1 VSATDGDWIDP
12 VDFPFTEKE
21 VVEAVTIW
29 LATPESFTIARTVI
43 AQKRRAAGRRVEY
56 QSRADAAANEGVA
69 FVYGELSDDASRKSW
84 FFPALSVLSE
94 SCAARV
100 DEVMQQH
107 WRRRL
112 DSELM
117 GESVDSA
124 RREGL
129 IPTHD
134 QFNAAVQDPERM
146 RELMAD
152 LRRKMPRLPEP
163 TEEMRQ
169 VALERIEREK
179 QEWLA
184 LLAEAQIRLARRRAA
199 IGWQPPARRRP

>member
-1 VSATDGDWIDP
+1 MSATDGDWIDP
-12 VDFPFTEKE
+12 IDFPFTEEE
-21 VVEAVTIW
+21 VVEAVALW
-29 LATPESFTIARTVI
+29 HATPEPFTIARTVI
-43 AQKRRAAGRRVEY
+43 AEKRRSADRRAEY
-56 QSRADAAANEGVA
+56 RSRADAAAKAGVV
-69 FVYGELSDDASRKSW
+69 FVYGELSDDASREPW

-100 DEVMQQH
+100 NEAMQKH
-107 WRRRL
+107 WRQRL
-112 DSELM
+112 DSELTQ
-117 GESVDSA
+117 ESVASA

-134 QFNAAVQDPERM
+134 QFNTVAQDPEKM
-146 RELMAD
+146 RELISD

-169 VALERIEREK
+169 TVSERIEREK

-184 LLAEAQIRLARRRAA
+184 LAAEAKIRLAGRRAA
-199 IGWQPPARRRP
+199 IGWHSPARRRS